1 MKFYELRRSFFRKRV
16 QIRRYFATKCTIRGT
31 RGAKLQVDATFSGR
45 SMVEMLGVLAIIGVL
60 SVGAIAGYSKA
71 MMKYKLNKFSE
82 SYNILLNYALQYTP
96 QLETNGA
103 QTQYNE
109 ILYKLNLIPDG
120 MTYVVSEQ
128 RIYDIFNN
136 RIVVYRNVSES
147 GIPYNILALYLDK
160 SPLSK
165 KICQTCINI
174 AKENASQIYHIRMK
188 DEGSENGASFS
199 NGLYGTQSCNS
210 TRKCLHNM
218 TLTDTSDVCDFCDT
232 AAGSCK
238 ISIVWNL

>member
-1 MKFYELRRSFFRKRV
+1 M
-16 QIRRYFATKCTIRGT
+16 
-31 RGAKLQVDATFSGR
+31 QVDATFSGR

-71 MMKYKLNKFSE
+71 MEKYKLNKFSE

-96 QLETNGA
+96 QLETSGT
-103 QTQYNE
+103 QTSYNE

-136 RIVVYRNVSES
+136 RIMVYRNVSES

-174 AKENASQIYHIRMK
+174 AKENASQIYYIRMK
-188 DEGSENGASFS
+188 DEDDENGASFS

-238 ISIVWNL
+238 ITIVWNL